1 MLLNKWILNFVM
13 VTKLGEGKRDYFLKV
28 HGCTYNNLYNES
40 VLQRI
45 FNRIEK
51 EVLIN
56 EKTF

>member
-1 MLLNKWILNFVM
+1 M